1 MGGAATELSRTSV
14 MLVEDHEMARRSIR
28 MLLASDSSL
37 SLIREITD
45 GEEAVKAAAEM
56 RPAVVLMDISLPGIS
71 GIEAA
76 RQIRRSSPEARI
88 IFVSQHDA
96 PAIVREALGI
106 GAQGYVVKSDAGQD
120 LLAAIRTTG
129 AGKTFMS
136 RSLRRE
142 KPSSVP
148 EA

>member
-1 MGGAATELSRTSV
+1 LSSTSV

-28 MLLASDSSL
+28 NLLASDSSL

-45 GEEAVKAAAEM
+45 GEEAVKVAAEI

-76 RQIRRSSPEARI
+76 RKIRRASPEARI

-106 GAQGYVVKSDAGQD
+106 GALGYVVKSDAGQD

-129 AGKTFMS
+129 DGKAFVS
-136 RSLRRE
+136 RSLRRDS
-142 KPSSVP
+142 PPSVP
-148 EA
+148 KV